1 MTIRLDIWH
10 FTRRFA
16 AGCSTDSHQLYAT
29 FMSRLSHCIFMWDQD
44 DLKAAKDAKRAELEA
59 GGRHPSEADVLRSVS
74 RSELALHC
82 RRITRGTK
90 ETQAQIHRLI
100 QAFDGDAGRDSL
112 GVPLI
117 NSARMSEIIKSQWK
131 HVACIQDPPGVQL
144 YAQTGSS

>member
-1 MTIRLDIWH
+1 
-10 FTRRFA
+10 
-16 AGCSTDSHQLYAT
+16 
-29 FMSRLSHCIFMWDQD
+29 MWDQD
-44 DLKAAKDAKRAELEA
+44 DLRAAKDAKRAELEA

-82 RRITRGTK
+82 RRITRGTE

-117 NSARMSEIIKSQWK
+117 NSARMSEIIKSHK
-131 HVACIQDPPGVQL
+131 LAPV
-144 YAQTGSS
+144 